1 MKFTELEQLLSA
13 EPAYRLK
20 QIKRL
25 VFVELIAGWES
36 ATTLSKSLRAKLSAE
51 APLEINAKLYSGD
64 EGNTVKAAITLED
77 GLVIEAVLMR
87 SIKNRNTVCVSTQ
100 VGCALGCEFCATGKM
115 GFKRNLTV
123 DEIVDQVMLF
133 ARILKKENQK
143 ITNIV
148 FMGMGEPMLNYDN
161 VLSSIRLLHD
171 EEGFNLGV
179 RHFSISTVGIIPGI
193 EKLAKEKM
201 DVNLAISLHSADEST
216 RSRII
221 PVNKKYPL
229 KKIIAAVDDYIEK
242 KNRQVMFEYIMLRDI
257 NDTDENARQLAKIMK
272 KPLYHV
278 NLIPYNITGDFEP
291 SGKERIR
298 SFKSILERAG
308 VSVSERFRHGS
319 DIDAACGQLAGIAK
333 ER

>member
-1 MKFTELEQLLSA
+1 MKFTHLETLLRA
-13 EPAYRLK
+13 EPAFRLK

-25 VFVELIAGWES
+25 IFVDLIDSWDS
-36 ATTLSKSLRAKLSAE
+36 ATTLSKPLRAKLDAE
-51 APLEINAKLYSGD
+51 ASLKINARSFAGD
-64 EGNTVKAAITLED
+64 EGNTVKAVITLED
-77 GLVIEAVLMR
+77 GNVVEAVLLR

-100 VGCALGCEFCATGKM
+100 VGCALGCEFCATGKL

-123 DEIVDQVMLF
+123 DEIVEQVLLF
-133 ARILKKENQK
+133 ARSLKKENQK

-161 VLSSIRLLHD
+161 VLAAIKVLHD

-193 EKLAKEKM
+193 EKLAKEEM
-201 DVNLAISLHSADEST
+201 DVNLAISLHSADESL
-216 RSRII
+216 RSQII

-242 KNRQVMFEYIMLRDI
+242 KNRQVMFEYILLKDV

-278 NLIPYNITGDFEP
+278 NLIPYNITDDFEP

-298 SFKSILERAG
+298 SFKSILEKAG
-308 VSVSERFRHGS
+308 VSVSERFRHGT
-319 DIDAACGQLAGIAK
+319 DIAAACGQLAGRAK
-333 ER
+333 